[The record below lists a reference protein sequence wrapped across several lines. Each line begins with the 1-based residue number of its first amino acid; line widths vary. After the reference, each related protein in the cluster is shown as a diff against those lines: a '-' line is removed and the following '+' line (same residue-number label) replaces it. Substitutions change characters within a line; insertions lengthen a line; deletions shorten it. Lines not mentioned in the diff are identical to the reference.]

1 MSYIII
7 NRIYTIFNKNLK
19 NNYYYFTS
27 TRVKVYIAIMFYN
40 LIKIDNFKKNIFS
53 KPLIF
58 LNIKNRDFLITTIF
72 FINYSLILMLKPT
85 KVFCY

>member
-40 LIKIDNFKKNIFS
+40 LIKIDNFKKIY
-53 KPLIF
+53 F
-58 LNIKNRDFLITTIF
+58 LNL
-72 FINYSLILMLKPT
+72 
-85 KVFCY
+85 